1 MRAVRGLVTAAR
13 YLTIVPVPGRRDE
26 SPDSLGRAAPWF
38 PAVGAA
44 IGLGLVVVDHGVS
57 AAFPPVLASLLTVT
71 AWKLVTG
78 GLHLDGLADSLD
90 GFMGHDRAQRLAI
103 MRDSRIGVFGAL
115 GLIVALL
122 IAVTSLA
129 EIAPR
134 LRARAL
140 LVAPIVGR
148 ATPPLLAALFPA
160 ARTGG
165 QGATFIESVRW
176 PAALLAIVLA
186 LATAMIALGVA
197 GAVACVVGTTLALAT
212 GALLSRRLGGITGDV
227 LGAAVELSELG
238 VLLTVTGWSRGIG

>member
-90 GFMGHDRAQRLAI
+90 GFMGHDRA
-103 MRDSRIGVFGAL
+103 RDTERDHRGGERQHDGEQSGRPSHAL
-115 GLIVALL
+115 D
-122 IAVTSLA
+122 
-129 EIAPR
+129 ER
-134 LRARAL
+134 RAL
-140 LVAPIVGR
+140 PAGSGGR
-148 ATPPLLAALFPA
+148 KQRRQQGRGRPPDDRRDEQRP
-160 ARTGG
+160 RP
-165 QGATFIESVRW
+165 EPRRN
-176 PAALLAIVLA
+176 
-186 LATAMIALGVA
+186 LG
-197 GAVACVVGTTLALAT
+197 
-212 GALLSRRLGGITGDV
+212 
-227 LGAAVELSELG
+227 E
-238 VLLTVTGWSRGIG
+238 